1 MMLSRMLRIAIADAG
16 MATVSGLA
24 QAHAVGCVAAL
35 DPFHVPGDLAN
46 DAAAP
51 RDRQSVHAT

>member
-1 MMLSRMLRIAIADAG
+1 MSTVPGLTQADA
-16 MATVSGLA
+16 
-24 QAHAVGCVAAL
+24 VGGVAAL

>member
-1 MMLSRMLRIAIADAG
+1 

-24 QAHAVGCVAAL
+24 QAYALRRVAAL
-35 DPFHVPGDLAN
+35 DSFHVPGYLAN

>member
-1 MMLSRMLRIAIADAG
+1 MVLSRMLRVAVTDAG
-16 MATVSGLA
+16 MATVPGFS
-24 QAHAVGCVAAL
+24 QADTVGRVAAL
-35 DPFHVPGDLAN
+35 DAFQVSGNLAN